1 MALQV
6 PVSWGELLDKITIL
20 QIKSER
26 IATPEKL
33 TNIRHELQLLVA
45 VRNESVVESMAL
57 QKLELRLRAVN
68 EALWDIEDDI
78 RRCEK
83 AQDFGE
89 RFIDLARAVYRSNDQ
104 RAAIKYE
111 INSLLGSEVV
121 EEKSYES
128 YD

>member
-26 IATPEKL
+26 IAVPEKL

-45 VRNESVVESMAL
+45 VRNESVVESAAL
-57 QKLELRLRAVN
+57 HKLELRLRAVN
-68 EALWDIEDDI
+68 ETLWDIEDDI
-78 RRCEK
+78 RSCEK
-83 AQDFGE
+83 AKDFGE
-89 RFIDLARAVYRSNDQ
+89 RFIDLARSVYRNNDQ

-111 INSLLGSEVV
+111 INGLLGSDVV